1 MTSHPTAPPYGQ
13 GTLAEVMPSAAAL
26 LGVPGMTDSLGLGD
40 RGSGNEGDPPDS
52 VTVLLVDGLGWS
64 PWRELLA
71 DTPALAG
78 MQARSL
84 STTFPSTTPTAL
96 ASLGTALAPGAHGLV
111 GAGFLL
117 PEDDDILHP
126 LSWGTTPHPLAVQPE
141 TTIFERVSRAGY
153 PVASVGPRAYAN
165 SGLTRAGLRG
175 GQPVGGDSHAE
186 VVEGVAMHAQGLTYA
201 YVADLDRT
209 GHVFGVASAEWV
221 ASLGEIDSLV
231 DRILDR
237 LGERD
242 VLLVTADHG
251 MVDCAPHDRVRIED
265 LPGGGGLTRSGRA
278 RLMIGG
284 EPRMRH
290 IYCPPED
297 RDALLMSWRQELG
310 ARAWVLSREES
321 IELGLFGAVLHD
333 YDARIGDLVV
343 VARGTTALTSET
355 DTIVSGLRGQH
366 GAVTEAEM
374 RIPLLQ
380 AHGRRRN

>member
-13 GTLAEVMPSAAAL
+13 GTLAEVMPSAGAL
-26 LGVPGMTDSLGLGD
+26 LAVPGMTDSLGLSEWCRAADGD
-40 RGSGNEGDPPDS
+40 VPHS

-64 PWRELLA
+64 PWREMLA

-96 ASLGTALAPGAHGLV
+96 ASLGTALTPGGHGLV

-117 PEDDDILHP
+117 PEDGDLLHP
-126 LSWGTTPHPLAVQPE
+126 LSWGRTPHPLAVQPE
-141 TTIFERVSRAGY
+141 PTIFERVARAGL
-153 PVASVGPRAYAN
+153 PVASVGPRAYAD

-175 GQPVGGDSHAE
+175 GYPVGGDTYAE
-186 VVEGVAMHAQGLTYA
+186 VVEGVAMNARGLTYA

-209 GHVFGVASAEWV
+209 GHVFGVSSAEWLQ
-221 ASLGEIDSLV
+221 SLAEIDSLV
-231 DRILDR
+231 DRILDQ
-237 LGERD
+237 LCERD
-242 VLLVTADHG
+242 LLLVTADHG

-265 LPGGGGLTRSGRA
+265 LPGQAGIV
-278 RLMIGG
+278 IGG

-297 RDALLMSWRQELG
+297 RDSLIMSWRQELG
-310 ARAWVLSREES
+310 DRAWVLSREES
-321 IELGLFGAVLHD
+321 INLGLFGPVLHD
-333 YDARIGDLVV
+333 YDERIGDLVV
-343 VARGTTALTSET
+343 IARGTTALTSET
-355 DTIVSGLRGQH
+355 DSIVSGLRGQH
-366 GAVTEAEM
+366 GAVTDAEM

-380 AHGRRRN
+380 ARGRRPD